1 MNEKLLKYLIYIA
14 GILCLYA
21 FIAVRVLPMF
31 NFALTENRHP
41 DYFEFTKYGELYY
54 FSGISHFKE
63 DLPFPKNK
71 YRLSEENAPIEDAKI
86 IAFGDSFFDI
96 NRQKTVAERL
106 HDTLHTEVNA
116 INAWYPL
123 GYLHNLNY
131 KKDGEKIII
140 FEVVERNIH
149 YRFEKPHSPTLTL
162 NPVNKPTGISRYTHA
177 LKKAVFPENDEELY
191 SVMLKES
198 YLTQFFYTEI
208 ATLKFDAFGYISS
221 RTPVYDLRHFK
232 SPMLFYDLT
241 VNDNYTSFYF
251 EHTDEMI
258 KNYVDNIEDL
268 ASKLKSQY
276 NLDMIFLPIPN
287 KYTMYYKKIN
297 PEDTYDDF
305 LPRLYREMD
314 KRNIDYVNI
323 YDDFKK
329 SNKQLYYGTDTH
341 WNKYGVNIAVKSLLE
356 HLSENSSKY
365 ENVGLPLSNKN
376 EIKFTNQ

>member
-21 FIAVRVLPMF
+21 FVAVRALPLF
-31 NFALTENRHP
+31 NLALTENRHP

-54 FSGISHFKE
+54 FSGIKHFRE
-63 DLPFPKNK
+63 DLPFPSHK

-106 HDTLHTEVNA
+106 HDTLHTEVHA
-116 INAWYPL
+116 IDAWYPL
-123 GYLHNLNY
+123 GYLNNINY

-140 FEVVERNIH
+140 FEIVERNIH
-149 YRFEKPHSPTLTL
+149 FRFKEPHSSTYTLK
-162 NPVNKPTGISRYTHA
+162 PVNKTRVFKKYTTA
-177 LKKAVFPENDEELY
+177 LKKLVFPENDEELY
-191 SVMLKES
+191 SVLLKES
-198 YLTQFFYTEI
+198 YLTQYFYTEI
-208 ATLKFDAFGYISS
+208 ATFKFDAFGYMTS
-221 RTPVYDLRHFK
+221 RTPVYDLENFK
-232 SPMLFYDLT
+232 TPMLFYDLT

-258 KNYVDNIEDL
+258 SNYAKNIKDL
-268 ASKLKSQY
+268 ADRLKSKY

-287 KYTMYYKKIN
+287 KYTLYYKKIN
-297 PEDTYDDF
+297 PKDEYDNL

-329 SNKQLYYGTDTH
+329 SDKQLYYGTDTH
-341 WNKYGVNIAVKSLLE
+341 WNKYGVDIAVERLLE
-356 HLSENSSKY
+356 HLAENKSKY
-365 ENVGLPLSNKN
+365 EYVGLSLSN
-376 EIKFTNQ
+376 IKD